1 MTHHFPPK
9 FSASSILP
17 SQCTSPAANIAIYAL
32 TIRNRRPVS
41 GTSRFWPPGRLTPP
55 PTRKANE
62 LSTFSVWLLLPA
74 RRRAAACMVLSI
86 WIAFPASNLLL
97 LPPAPRMAL
106 SIWID
111 VPRAGERDFPHR
123 SQHCSV
129 VAVVVVDAPRSG
141 AITLTRRIVVRR
153 ATLQNYFRILK
164 FTAILLDVDFSSS
177 RCAGHFIDI
186 NTKPKKSK
194 FQISR
199 SRERGVELLDLQVKT
214 INLVKFVK
222 SAKLKKIFFAARL
235 SCWCVP
241 LFTFLIADAECSKA
255 LLLAMQDVDTDFKFE
270 KGSLPPVVSVRIRTL
285 ETRVFRPFQGSKKS
299 KNFPAGAG

>member
-1 MTHHFPPK
+1 
-9 FSASSILP
+9 
-17 SQCTSPAANIAIYAL
+17 
-32 TIRNRRPVS
+32 
-41 GTSRFWPPGRLTPP
+41 
-55 PTRKANE
+55 
-62 LSTFSVWLLLPA
+62 
-74 RRRAAACMVLSI
+74 
-86 WIAFPASNLLL
+86 
-97 LPPAPRMAL
+97 MAL

-164 FTAILLDVDFSSS
+164 FTAILLDVEFNFSAARPSPTQS
-177 RCAGHFIDI
+177 NIKIRFLRVRRATLPHLPLHCVDTFIFI
-186 NTKPKKSK
+186 GLSLTQAFQIFFFPLRGALHRHQYQAQKSK

-199 SRERGVELLDLQVKT
+199 SRERGVELLDLQSQSVRLELIFFRCAAPSSMRET
-214 INLVKFVK
+214 CHLQVCQFFCG
-222 SAKLKKIFFAARL
+222 AKLRCYLQCKTL
-235 SCWCVP
+235 
-241 LFTFLIADAECSKA
+241 TLISN
-255 LLLAMQDVDTDFKFE
+255 LRR
-270 KGSLPPVVSVRIRTL
+270 VSVRIRTL